1 MEISVLDKSTISAC
15 PCFAM
20 SQKPVSAYAKACGMA
35 YFPRMLS
42 KIRLHTVGELPP
54 DYHANLGKGADGFCA
69 SFLRVQY
76 DALTQR
82 VLAGGTD
89 DEILEWCFANGRR
102 LNEDDLIVWNGF
114 ILKLGWNDPASRRLQ
129 KVKTD
134 SGLAHRED
142 IQTMPDFFD
151 VDEGRKP

>member
-1 MEISVLDKSTISAC
+1 
-15 PCFAM
+15 M
-20 SQKPVSAYAKACGMA
+20 SQKPVSAYAKAGGMA

-42 KIRLHTVGELPP
+42 KIRLHAVGELPL

-76 DALTQR
+76 DALTQH
-82 VLAGGTD
+82 VLSGGTD
-89 DEILEWCFANGRR
+89 DEILEWCFATGRR

-129 KVKTD
+129 KVKAD
-134 SGLAHRED
+134 AGLAHRDD